1 MKKST
6 KIIFSAKPMM
16 SRAEVLFKLNPM
28 HYNINE
34 NFFCNC
40 TFRSQYTNK
49 CNYHIYD
56 EPETITKNLF
66 ISSYFK
72 AIIIVRFSIHCIMI
86 ILDIPVFLCCSWAS
100 AFEIIFKGLYSVKEH
115 KSIYFNVHIRRPFEN
130 TIHFLGKHSIE
141 I

>member
-6 KIIFSAKPMM
+6 KIFFSAKPMM

-86 ILDIPVFLCCSWAS
+86 ILDIPVFFMLQ
-100 AFEIIFKGLYSVKEH
+100 
-115 KSIYFNVHIRRPFEN
+115 
-130 TIHFLGKHSIE
+130 LGFSFRDNLQRTLFCQRA
-141 I
+141 